1 MSKASYLSSKHSLLN
16 GTVLNRV
23 LLSGVLLTS
32 ALLLS
37 GAAMATEEPKYT
49 VLKQTEDFELR
60 RYDESQLVAQTWVT
74 GDQDAASRAGFKILA
89 DYIFG
94 NNTAPSGESSK
105 ISMTAPVAMQF
116 EAKQSTTKKNGGSQ
130 KIAMTAPVSIKQEHQ
145 QQNDGKWRVQ
155 FTMPSQYSMQTLPK
169 PNNPDITIIEVPPQT
184 YGVIKFSGLA
194 GTEKVAAKT
203 AELQSWM
210 QMQKLTIIGSPELA
224 RYNPPWTL
232 PFMRRNEVMIAYQ
245 AK

>member
-1 MSKASYLSSKHSLLN
+1 MIKATCLLN
-16 GTVLNRV
+16 SFTLG
-23 LLSGVLLTS
+23 GVLLTS
-32 ALLLS
+32 TLLIS
-37 GAAMATEEPKYT
+37 GAAMATEEPNYT
-49 VLKQTEDFELR
+49 VLSKTENFELR
-60 RYDESQLVAQTWVT
+60 RYESQLVAQTWVS

-116 EAKQSTTKKNGGSQ
+116 EAKQSTTKKNGSNESQ
-130 KIAMTAPVSIKQEHQ
+130 KIAMTAPVSM

-155 FTMPSQYSMQTLPK
+155 FTMPSQYTMQTLPK
-169 PNNPDITIIEVPPQT
+169 PNNPDITIIEVAPQT

-194 GTEKVAAKT
+194 GAEKVAEKT

-210 QMQKLTIIGSPELA
+210 QSQKLTLPGTPELA

-232 PFMRRNEVMIAYQ
+232 PFMRRNEIMIAYE
-245 AK
+245 KK

>member
-16 GTVLNRV
+16 GTVLNRT

-37 GAAMATEEPKYT
+37 GAAMATEEPNYT
-49 VLKQTEDFELR
+49 VLKQTEHFELR
-60 RYDESQLVAQTWVT
+60 RYESQLVAQTWVS
-74 GDQDAASRAGFKILA
+74 GDQDAASRAGFKVLA

-210 QMQKLTIIGSPELA
+210 QMQKLTIIGTPELA